1 MTVFSELPGW
11 RIKPSLLLVILL
23 RLSHLLELLHTSH
36 RPLSLLTLA
45 TTILLGLILLWMQGA
60 VVTILFLY
68 FPISTY
74 LSLQPFFPRYQR
86 FVREGGSAEYSDFLE
101 AILPSLVDVL
111 GDPEDYRLRG
121 RRSGAQRAAAD
132 KVKADALAKEV
143 TQRSRLHK
151 ASSGPMGF
159 QVPLFI
165 CFLCRS

>member
-1 MTVFSELPGW
+1 MAYQAILASSNTAAALPSVGASAYQS
-11 RIKPSLLLVILL
+11 PSPVSLDPRYNYPPGFDSALDARCCRNYLIPLFF
-23 RLSHLLELLHTSH
+23 
-36 RPLSLLTLA
+36 LSL
-45 TTILLGLILLWMQGA
+45 
-60 VVTILFLY
+60 
-68 FPISTY
+68 PISTY

-86 FVREGGSAEYSDFLE
+86 FVHEGGSAEYSDFLE

-165 CFLCRS
+165 YFFCRS